1 MGHAVDLFEY
11 FVAHD
16 GHPCEGCKEEKL
28 VEVSQN
34 CATNLGKLTAVVL
47 VDNKDEEGK
56 DSHKNAAYSG

>member
-1 MGHAVDLFEY
+1 MDLFEY

-34 CATNLGKLTAVVL
+34 CATNLGKLASMVL
-47 VDNKDEEGK
+47 VDDKNEEGK
-56 DSHKNAAYSG
+56 KKRNCKVDHDLVIA